1 MDEKVQLTKQLIHI
15 LAEQF
20 INDNREANAATIIAN
35 SVHAGLLTLQDNEQ
49 IVDFL
54 KQLATLNPYLA
65 IVLAVSFSTHQTI
78 PSTWITLNDKVT
90 LTNDVLNGQQQLL
103 PGASLMQQLLLI
115 RDDHVYQCLLS
126 DLHIEQDDNQELVN
140 FKNTNVKPIMI
151 TNHDWQLDLLKYLT
165 AVLAQWQH
173 DMVGYLVEYG
183 KNTLVDGYGLAMWAP
198 TQAKIATIVAL
209 ASSTKLQAQAILNL
223 QPQTEAQ
230 HEQIKVAII
239 ASWQALQKIYQTL
252 KNIFDQNGYDDQLLW
267 QKWQHAYV
275 TLQSLQALDPNS
287 NAAITYAEMHKQR

>member
-1 MDEKVQLTKQLIHI
+1 MNEKAQLTKQLIHI

-20 INDNREANAATIIAN
+20 VDDNHEADAATIIDH

-54 KQLATLNPYLA
+54 KQLTTLNSYLA

-78 PSTWITLNDKVT
+78 PSTWITLNDKVK
-90 LTNDVLNGQQQLL
+90 LANDVLNGQQQLL

-115 RDDHVYQCLLS
+115 KDDHVYQCSLNE
-126 DLHIEQDDNQELVN
+126 LHVEQQHYQEFVN
-140 FKNTNVKPIMI
+140 FKNTNVKSLMI
-151 TNHDWQLDLLKYLT
+151 SNHDWQLDLLKYLT
-165 AVLAQWQH
+165 AILAQWQH

-198 TQAKIATIVAL
+198 NQTKIATIVAL
-209 ASSTKLQAQAILNL
+209 ASSTNLQAQAILNL
-223 QPQTEAQ
+223 QPQTEAE

-252 KNIFDQNGYDDQLLW
+252 QTIFDQNGYDDQLLW
-267 QKWQHAYV
+267 QKWQHTYEI
-275 TLQSLQALDPNS
+275 LQGLQALDPNS